1 MLCGGAPP
9 LRNTSSHRAAVTVLP
24 EAVRVSLRWSTYRP
38 LPSES
43 AIHCVTNCC
52 PRRANDLPGCV
63 RGTVRSA
70 AWPPVGRRYPH
81 ILYDSSSGRS
91 SGRASMMT
99 VRDTPK
105 RGEALCGTSA
115 HCVRS
120 CARHTRLLGRKH
132 EPWGGQRCAHPSVLR
147 ASQQRD
153 RIAVL
158 VRRNAEGKEEQEGE
172 AEEHRVPCFGAS
184 RGRRVELA
192 QVRMLYVGRLHNGT
206 PDQSQTHEASRKG
219 QYKDVGAVKCDVKIN
234 AGRALAVGSHDP
246 QPPPSPSLTNTHTS
260 LHAPPNLR

>member
-172 AEEHRVPCFGAS
+172 AEEHRVVPCFGAS
-184 RGRRVELA
+184 RGRRVVELA
-192 QVRMLYVGRLHNGT
+192 QVPYVGRLHNGT
-206 PDQSQTHEASRKG
+206 Q
-219 QYKDVGAVKCDVKIN
+219 
-234 AGRALAVGSHDP
+234 GRELD
-246 QPPPSPSLTNTHTS
+246 T
-260 LHAPPNLR
+260 

>member
-24 EAVRVSLRWSTYRP
+24 EAVRVSVRWSTYRP
-38 LPSES
+38 PPSES
-43 AIHCVTNCC
+43 AIHCVTYCC
-52 PRRANDLPGCV
+52 PRRANDLPGCA

-70 AWPPVGRRYPH
+70 GHGLLGVLLGDAIPH

-105 RGEALCGTSA
+105 RGEASCGISA

-120 CARHTRLLGRKH
+120 CARHTRLLGRKR
-132 EPWGGQRCAHPSVLR
+132 ELWGGQHCAHPSVLR

-153 RIAVL
+153 RVAVL
-158 VRRNAEGKEEQEGE
+158 VRRNAEAEEDQEGE
-172 AEEHRVPCFGAS
+172 AEEH
-184 RGRRVELA
+184 
-192 QVRMLYVGRLHNGT
+192 HNVS
-206 PDQSQTHEASRKG
+206 PRAR
-219 QYKDVGAVKCDVKIN
+219 
-234 AGRALAVGSHDP
+234 AGRCGKSAILGE
-246 QPPPSPSLTNTHTS
+246 
-260 LHAPPNLR
+260 

>member
-1 MLCGGAPP
+1 
-9 LRNTSSHRAAVTVLP
+9 
-24 EAVRVSLRWSTYRP
+24 
-38 LPSES
+38 
-43 AIHCVTNCC
+43 
-52 PRRANDLPGCV
+52 
-63 RGTVRSA
+63 
-70 AWPPVGRRYPH
+70 
-81 ILYDSSSGRS
+81 
-91 SGRASMMT
+91 MMT

-172 AEEHRVPCFGAS
+172 AEEHRVVPCFGAS
-184 RGRRVELA
+184 LEARRTRASSHVICGKATQRHTGRELD
-192 QVRMLYVGRLHNGT
+192 T
-206 PDQSQTHEASRKG
+206 
-219 QYKDVGAVKCDVKIN
+219 
-234 AGRALAVGSHDP
+234 
-246 QPPPSPSLTNTHTS
+246 
-260 LHAPPNLR
+260 